1 MSQQSD
7 REPERKGSK
16 QGARRLVDVII
27 RIVKHGK
34 EFDKSA
40 LDLQASYLPEAT
52 IAAAVNTDQ

>member
-1 MSQQSD
+1 M
-7 REPERKGSK
+7 
-16 QGARRLVDVII
+16 DVII

-34 EFDKSA
+34 KFDKPT